1 MCRSR
6 RLVAFLIESMENLL
20 ERYRNLPKKYQY
32 GILVGAFVLG
42 ILILP
47 STIVWAAATV
57 AAYKLITKKV
67 WRYLAVSILALFTFF
82 AGVLWIAGDTVPEE
96 SAAPIEEA
104 AQVQEPIQ
112 TEVVSE
118 EPQSIEEPV
127 VEESKVVEE
136 ARSEPAPVA
145 APQQSVAPAQASAP
159 VQSEPAPTPAAAA
172 STGGAWYTSSHF
184 SAKYYYH
191 ASCDGWQGLSPTY
204 LQSYSTEAALRAAH
218 PNHTRHPE
226 CNP

>member
-1 MCRSR
+1 MK
-6 RLVAFLIESMENLL
+6 NLL
-20 ERYRNLPKKYQY
+20 EKYRSLPKKYQY
-32 GILVGAFVLG
+32 GILVGTFVLG

-67 WRYLAVSILALFTFF
+67 WKYVAVSILSLLTFF
-82 AGVLWIAGDTVPEE
+82 AGILWIAGDTVPEE
-96 SAAPIEEA
+96 SVAPIEEA
-104 AQVQEPIQ
+104 AQVQEPAQ
-112 TEVVSE
+112 AEAVPE
-118 EPQSIEEPV
+118 EPAVAENRI
-127 VEESKVVEE
+127 VEE

-145 APQQSVAPAQASAP
+145 APQQSAAPAQASAP
-159 VQSEPAPTPAAAA
+159 VQSEPAPTPAPAP

-204 LQSYSTEAALRAAH
+204 LKSYATEAALLSAH